1 MWCLSRSRYLVTMYM
16 CPVQC
21 TAVLYRQC
29 TCVSTDVMI
38 TCLVSRLWK
47 PLRLCSQLAFGCH
60 SDNPCVIASVLRH
73 HVTIMAI
80 MIPGDDEPK
89 YLALNPWVSNSLKVF
104 IFKQSEKRFGRCGP
118 DKIVCW
124 LHLCTTLSDVKCG
137 PSSRHGDRVS
147 QNLNVLKVRNGNLG
161 GH

>member
-1 MWCLSRSRYLVTMYM
+1 MYI

-21 TAVLYRQC
+21 MVVMYRHC

-47 PLRLCSQLAFGCH
+47 PPRLCSQLVFGCH

-73 HVTIMAI
+73 LVTIMAI

-89 YLALNPWVSNSLKVF
+89 KIGPKSLSNSLKVL
-104 IFKQSEKRFGRCGP
+104 IFNPSENKFGH
-118 DKIVCW
+118 IV
-124 LHLCTTLSDVKCG
+124 
-137 PSSRHGDRVS
+137 
-147 QNLNVLKVRNGNLG
+147 VLTKLFVGYICVQLFQM
-161 GH
+161 